1 MCGLGGGGGYRCIL
15 NWCLV
20 VVVFGLLFFLFFFSP
35 FFSFLAFVYL
45 CVLKRTH
52 VCVLCMC
59 VCYALQLSVE

>member
-1 MCGLGGGGGYRCIL
+1 MHIKL
-15 NWCLV
+15 
-20 VVVFGLLFFLFFFSP
+20 VFGCCCFWSPFFSFLFFS